1 MSRPAGLKPLE
12 CSGCPSRTDSP
23 VCKAAEAD
31 PPAFQQLLHRL
42 FYLPHQVV
50 FYEGNPS
57 LGLYVLCA
65 GKAKLTTS
73 SPSGHQRIMSIVGP
87 GTLVERSGFCDGAL
101 HAVTCETLEPSQVCL
116 VDRRGYFSLLEKNPT
131 LAIGLLQMVSGE
143 TLRARL
149 PDDRFPFR
157 KSAERL
163 AMLLLDLGKR
173 FGKPGPAGI
182 TLGIRLTREELA
194 ELTGS
199 APETVIRLL
208 SRFKRQRLVETHGS
222 EITLLKPERL
232 EQIARVSA

>member
-1 MSRPAGLKPLE
+1 MSKPAGLKPLE

-116 VDRRGYFSLLEKNPT
+116 VDRRGYFSLLEKNPA
-131 LAIGLLQMVSGE
+131 LAIAH
-143 TLRARL
+143 ARYSAA
-149 PDDRFPFR
+149 PQCRPEPSAVKAISEPGFTRPF
-157 KSAERL
+157 S
-163 AMLLLDLGKR
+163 
-173 FGKPGPAGI
+173 
-182 TLGIRLTREELA
+182 
-194 ELTGS
+194 
-199 APETVIRLL
+199 
-208 SRFKRQRLVETHGS
+208 THS
-222 EITLLKPERL
+222 
-232 EQIARVSA
+232 